1 MSISSS
7 LNAGVSGLNVNSSK
21 LATIADN
28 IANSGTYGYKR
39 ADTDFSS
46 LVIAQRKGSYSAGGV
61 RVSAFRHVDQ
71 QGTLVATTN
80 STDLAISGRGFLPV
94 TTAAAIGSPD
104 GSFPLQ
110 LVTTGSFRPDDE
122 GYLRTESDLVLMGWP
137 ADPDGSIPTQ
147 PRDSAAGL
155 QPVVVNRNQFAA
167 SPTTEMTLGANLPAE
182 ATQAG
187 ATGTPLEL
195 PVEYFDTVGASQT
208 LVATF
213 TPTVPATGQSNT
225 WTLEL
230 TDMSTGGTGT
240 LIGEFS
246 IEFDTA
252 AATGGSILAV
262 TDLGTGTYSA
272 TTGELSVTLPGGPL
286 TIGIGVPGD
295 SSFLTQ
301 LSAEFAPVAIT
312 KNGARVGTLSG
323 VEVDV
328 NGFVIATYDTGF
340 TRVIYQIPVAD
351 VPNANGLNAE
361 DNQAFTISADSGP
374 LYLWNAGEGPTGE
387 MSGYAREESTTDIAA
402 ELTQLI
408 QTQRAYSSNAKIIQ
422 TVDEMLQETTNIK
435 R

>member
-1 MSISSS
+1 MSLSSS

-21 LATIADN
+21 LATISDN
-28 IANSGTYGYKR
+28 IANSATYGYKR
-39 ADTDFSS
+39 ADADFSS

-61 RVSAFRHVDQ
+61 RVSAFRQVDA

-80 STDLAISGRGFLPV
+80 STDLAISGRGMLPV
-94 TTAAAIGSPD
+94 TQAAALDDGAGSW
-104 GSFPLQ
+104 PL
-110 LVTTGSFRPDDE
+110 LLTSTGSFRADAD
-122 GYLRTESDLVLMGWP
+122 GYLRTESDLVLLGWP
-137 ADPDGSIPTQ
+137 ADPDGTIPVQ

-182 ATQAG
+182 ETQAG
-187 ATGTPLEL
+187 SSGTTLEL

-208 LVATF
+208 LLAEF
-213 TPTVPATGQSNT
+213 TPVVPATGQSNS
-225 WTLEL
+225 WTLTL
-230 TDMSTGGTGT
+230 TDLSTGGAGT
-240 LIGEFS
+240 LIGDFTVD
-246 IEFDTA
+246 FDTSA
-252 AATGGSILAV
+252 ANGGSILSV
-262 TDLGTGTYSA
+262 TSNGTGTYDSV
-272 TTGELSVTLPGGPL
+272 TGEVTVALPGGPL
-286 TIGIGVPGD
+286 TVGIGVPGS

-328 NGFVIATYDTGF
+328 NGYVIASYDTGF
-340 TRVIYQIPVAD
+340 TRVIYQVPIAD
-351 VPNANGLNAE
+351 VPNLNGLSAR
-361 DNQAFTISADSGP
+361 DNQAFAISADSGP
-374 LYLWNAGEGPTGE
+374 LYLWNAGDGPTGE
-387 MSGYAREESTTDIAA
+387 VAGYAREESTTDIAA